1 MPDDPDNSDEEESSD
16 DEADD
21 DGISE
26 DVCLIL
32 DNGSGS
38 IKAGLSTD
46 NEPKHIFPEIVGRPR
61 EKWKN
66 KLTKE
71 LYVGD
76 DAFEGLNQMVIRHPI
91 ENGIIENFEDMEKL
105 WEYTFFEKLDAN
117 PMRHPLIL
125 TEPPYNPKPNREKV
139 AELMFESFGVPCL
152 NISIQGVLALL
163 GHGRTSGVVLS
174 SGEGVTS
181 TIPIFDG
188 FGLPHCINRMDAAG
202 KDLNVILGKLMAKN
216 GLSLVKT
223 DEKFQTQ
230 KIKEAHCYVSQD
242 PTEES
247 AEAVEYTLPDGRK
260 VSLKDERWQS
270 TEGLFS
276 PAAGGLDPENMGV
289 ASMVWDTVSKC
300 EMDTRRTLLSNIVI
314 AGGSTMF
321 PGFSDRLT
329 KELKAVAPSGIQT
342 GIRVVQG
349 KNAVNTVWIG
359 GQIFAS
365 LRAMQEDQWVT
376 IEDYDERGVGYIHEK
391 IAVKYK

>member
-1 MPDDPDNSDEEESSD
+1 MPDDPESGEESSE

-46 NEPKHIFPEIVGRPR
+46 QQPKHIFPEIVGKPR
-61 EKWKN
+61 EQWK
-66 KLTKE
+66 KKYAKD

-76 DAFEGLNQMVIRHPI
+76 DCVEGLDHMTVRHPI

-117 PMRHPLIL
+117 PMRHPVIL

-139 AELMFESFGVPCL
+139 AEMMFESFGVPSL

-188 FGLPHCINRMDAAG
+188 FGLPHCINRMDTAG
-202 KDLNVILGKLMAKN
+202 KDLNTILGKLLAKG
-216 GLSLVKT
+216 GLSLVKST
-223 DEKFQTQ
+223 EKFEVA
-230 KIKEAHCYVSQD
+230 KIKEQHCFVSQD
-242 PTEES
+242 PSEES
-247 AEAVEYTLPDGRK
+247 TEAVEHTLPDGRK
-260 VSLKDERWQS
+260 VTLKDERWQA
-270 TEGLFS
+270 TEALFN
-276 PAAGGLDPENMGV
+276 PAAGGLESENMGV

-300 EMDTRRTLLSNIVI
+300 ELDTRRTLLSNIVI

-321 PGFSDRLT
+321 PGFSERLS
-329 KELKAVAPSGIQT
+329 KEIKAYAPSGIQT
-342 GIRVVQG
+342 GVRVVQG
-349 KNAVNTVWIG
+349 KNPQNTVWIG

>member
-1 MPDDPDNSDEEESSD
+1 MPEDENDSGEDTSE

-21 DGISE
+21 DGIAE

-38 IKAGLSTD
+38 VKAGLSTD
-46 NEPKHIFPEIVGRPR
+46 TEPKHIFPEIVGRPR
-61 EKWKN
+61 EQWKK

-71 LYVGD
+71 LYIGD
-76 DAFEGLNQMVIRHPI
+76 DALEGMNQMVLRHPV
-91 ENGIIENFEDMEKL
+91 ENGIIENFDDMEKL

-139 AELMFESFGVPCL
+139 AELMFESFGVPAL
-152 NISIQGVLALL
+152 NISIQSVLALL
-163 GHGRTSGVVLS
+163 GHGRTSGVVLE

-181 TIPIFDG
+181 TMPIFDG
-188 FGLPHCINRMDAAG
+188 FGMPHCINRMDAAG
-202 KDLNVILGKLMAKN
+202 KDLNTILGKLLAKQ

-223 DEKFQTQ
+223 TEKSELQ
-230 KIKEAHCYVSQD
+230 KIKEKHCYVSLD
-242 PTEES
+242 PTDENGEP
-247 AEAVEYTLPDGRK
+247 VEYALPDGRK
-260 VSLKDERWQS
+260 VTLRDERWQS

-276 PAAGGLDPENMGV
+276 PAAGGLEAENMGV

-300 EMDTRRTLLSNIVI
+300 ELDTRRTLLSNIVI

-321 PGFSDRLT
+321 PGFSERLS

-349 KNAVNTVWIG
+349 KNPQNTVWKG

-365 LRAMQEDQWVT
+365 LRAMQEDQWIT

-391 IAVKYK
+391 MAVKYK

>member
-1 MPDDPDNSDEEESSD
+1 MPDDPESGEESSDEEE
-16 DEADD
+16 AD

-26 DVCLIL
+26 DTCLIL

-46 NEPKHIFPEIVGRPR
+46 TQPQHIFPEIVGKPR
-61 EKWKN
+61 EQWK
-66 KLTKE
+66 KKYAKE

-76 DAFEGLNQMVIRHPI
+76 DCLEGLNHMTVRHPI

-117 PMRHPLIL
+117 PMRHPVIL

-139 AELMFESFGVPCL
+139 AEMMFESFGVPSL

-174 SGEGVTS
+174 SGEGTTS

-188 FGLPHCINRMDAAG
+188 FGLPHCINRLDTAG
-202 KDLNVILGKLMAKN
+202 KDLNTILGKLLAKG
-216 GLSLVKT
+216 GLSLVKSS
-223 DEKFQTQ
+223 EKFEVA
-230 KIKEAHCYVSQD
+230 KIKEQHCFVSQD
-242 PTEES
+242 PSEES
-247 AEAVEYTLPDGRK
+247 AEAVEHTLPDGRK
-260 VSLKDERWQS
+260 VTLKDERWQA
-270 TEGLFS
+270 TEALFN
-276 PAAGGLDPENMGV
+276 PAVGGLETENMGV
-289 ASMVWDTVSKC
+289 AAMVWDTVAKC
-300 EMDTRRTLLSNIVI
+300 ELDTRRTLLSNIVI

-321 PGFSDRLT
+321 PGFSERLST
-329 KELKAVAPSGIQT
+329 EIKAYAPSGIQT
-342 GIRVVQG
+342 GVRVVQG
-349 KNAVNTVWIG
+349 KNPQNSVWVG

>member
-1 MPDDPDNSDEEESSD
+1 MPDDPESGEESSE

-26 DVCLIL
+26 DTCLIL

-38 IKAGLSTD
+38 VKAGLSTD
-46 NEPKHIFPEIVGRPR
+46 QQPTHVFPEIVGKPR
-61 EKWKN
+61 EAWK
-66 KLTKE
+66 KKYAKD

-76 DAFEGLNQMVIRHPI
+76 DCLEGLNHMAARRPI

-125 TEPPYNPKPNREKV
+125 TEPPYNPKPNRERV
-139 AELMFESFGVPCL
+139 AEMMFESFGVPSL

-188 FGLPHCINRMDAAG
+188 FGLPHCINRMDTAG
-202 KDLNVILGKLMAKN
+202 KDLNIILGKLLAKG
-216 GLSLVKT
+216 GLSLVKST
-223 DEKFQTQ
+223 EKFETQ
-230 KIKEAHCYVSQD
+230 KIKEQHCYVSQD
-242 PTEES
+242 PSEENG
-247 AEAVEYTLPDGRK
+247 EAVEHTLPDGRK
-260 VSLKDERWQS
+260 VTLRDERWQA
-270 TEGLFS
+270 TEGLFN
-276 PAAGGLDPENMGV
+276 PAAGGLESENMGC
-289 ASMVWDTVSKC
+289 ASMVWDTVAKC
-300 EMDTRRTLLSNIVI
+300 ELDTRRTLLSNIVI

-321 PGFSDRLT
+321 PGFAERLS
-329 KELKAVAPSGIQT
+329 KEVKAFAPSGIQT
-342 GIRVVQG
+342 GVRVVQG
-349 KNAVNTVWIG
+349 KNPQNTVWIG